1 MTSNIHILGSSS
13 KGNAIVYF
21 DEIMVDCG
29 VNYQTLKP
37 VEDNIRLV
45 LLTHRHGDHFKTT
58 TMKSLAKNR
67 PSLLWGVPEHLEDL
81 FLKLDIPNYVVF
93 NEGKAYSF
101 GDYII
106 SPFKLYHDVP
116 NVGWRIINK
125 PKDYKIFHATDTFT
139 LDGIQAKGYDLYA
152 LEFNHD
158 ADRIMDD
165 IISKLSSGE
174 YAYEVKS
181 MENHLSFQK
190 AQAFFDE
197 NKKGSSELV
206 KLHISSRYI
215 EEGILS

>member
-13 KGNAIVYF
+13 KGNAIIYF

-29 VNYQTLKP
+29 VNYRTLKP
-37 VEDNIRLV
+37 VENNVRLV

-67 PSLLWGVPEHLEDL
+67 PSLLWGVPEHLEEL
-81 FLKLDIPNYVVF
+81 FKTLDIPNYVVF
-93 NEGKAYSF
+93 QEGKVYSF

-125 PKDYKIFHATDTFT
+125 PKDYKVFHATDTFT

-152 LEFNHD
+152 IEYNHD
-158 ADRIMDD
+158 ADTIMDD
-165 IISKLSSGE
+165 IISKLSAGE
-174 YAYEVKS
+174 YAYEIKS
-181 MENHLSFQK
+181 IENHLAFHK
-190 AQAFFDE
+190 AKAFFEE
-197 NKKGSSELV
+197 NKKDTSEFI
-206 KLHISSRYI
+206 KLHISSRYVK
-215 EEGILS
+215 EGIPS